1 MLNMDG
7 IGRLNKQVEVFQ
19 YKDEKK
25 DGITKQVLVR
35 AIPNRIWARIEPLRG
50 RQYMEVYKE
59 KLEEVHKITIRYR
72 KGITAGMLIKYQDT
86 TYKINT
92 VVDPY
97 MGHVKLELMCS
108 IHTEGKKK

>member
-7 IGRLNKQVEVFQ
+7 IGRLNKQVDVYQ

-25 DGITKQVLVR
+25 DGITKQVLVK

-59 KLEEVHKITIRYR
+59 KLEEVHKI
-72 KGITAGMLIKYQDT
+72 
-86 TYKINT
+86 INT
-92 VVDPY
+92 ISQRNYGRDVDQVPRY
-97 MGHVKLELMCS
+97 NIQNQYSGRPLYGSCKIGTHV
-108 IHTEGKKK
+108 

>member
-7 IGRLNKQVEVFQ
+7 IRRLNKQVDVYQ

-25 DGITKQVLVR
+25 DGITKQVLVK

-59 KLEEVHKITIRYR
+59 KLEEVHKIIIRYR

-108 IHTEGKKK
+108 IHTAGKNK